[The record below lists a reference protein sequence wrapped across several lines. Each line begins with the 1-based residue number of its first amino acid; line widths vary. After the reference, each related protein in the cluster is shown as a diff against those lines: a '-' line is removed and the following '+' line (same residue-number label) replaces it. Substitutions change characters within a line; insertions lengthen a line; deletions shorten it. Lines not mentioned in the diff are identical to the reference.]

1 MSDFADERTEQPTQ
15 KRLEDAVKRGQVAR
29 SPEVQTVFVLAA
41 GLLALVLTGRELR
54 DCLSLTM
61 AGLFEH
67 LHTIPI
73 REDLLQD
80 YAGRG
85 AVVLGK
91 CVGPVVGA
99 CVLAGLLAG
108 AVQSQFRTS
117 PEAVEVNW
125 ERLNAVA
132 GLKRVFSFS
141 SAVPGLL
148 AVVRLAVIVLLTY
161 SAIKGVVNDPIFHT
175 AVDVAKIAQFLVAS
189 TGKILLR
196 IIGAMVVLAAADYAY
211 QAWRTHKDLL
221 MSRQEVRDE
230 AKSSEG
236 NPEVKSRQRRL
247 RQRPSLQRML
257 LDVRKADV
265 VVTNPTYLA
274 VGLRYDRKT
283 MKAPK
288 VVAKGARLNAQRI
301 REAAREY
308 QVPVVENKPLARV
321 LFKYGQVGGEI
332 PAQLYVA
339 VAEVLAWVYRVNRYR
354 YFAEQ
359 NQRSELDGDQQVQS
373 EALVAER

>member
-1 MSDFADERTEQPTQ
+1 
-15 KRLEDAVKRGQVAR
+15 
-29 SPEVQTVFVLAA
+29 
-41 GLLALVLTGRELR
+41 
-54 DCLSLTM
+54 
-61 AGLFEH
+61 
-67 LHTIPI
+67 
-73 REDLLQD
+73 
-80 YAGRG
+80 
-85 AVVLGK
+85 
-91 CVGPVVGA
+91 VGA
-99 CVLAGLLAG
+99 CVLAGLLAA

-117 PEAVEVNW
+117 PEAVAVNW

-175 AVDVAKIAQFLVAS
+175 AVDVAKIAQFLAAS

-247 RQRPSLQRML
+247 RRHPSLQRML

-265 VVTNPTYLA
+265 VVTNPTCLA

-308 QVPVVENKPLARV
+308 QVPLVENKPLARV

-359 NQRSELDGDQQVQS
+359 NQRSEFDGDQQVQS
-373 EALVAER
+373 QALVAEQ